1 MTGRVITFYSYKGGV
16 GRSFLLAN
24 VAVWMARAGFNVLC
38 VDWDLEAPG
47 LYHYLSENSLI
58 LPGPRTGIVELISG
72 LRVGRRPTW
81 ERVVRSTAIKDA
93 KGKLDFLDAGDTS
106 SDDYG
111 KQLAAID
118 WDESYQDKEIQLG
131 ERIEQLRR
139 EWVRDYDFVLLDSRT
154 GLTDIGGICTA
165 QLPDLVVLVFA
176 PNRQGLDGT
185 LGALDKARK
194 QRAMLPLDRGDFMAL
209 PVPSRFDP
217 NAIGAD
223 LDKWTRILG
232 ERLQPVYD
240 EWRDKDTPVE
250 RLNALL
256 RIPHVARWSLGE
268 PLPVLLESSDDPSSV
283 SYAIATV
290 AAFLARGL
298 EDSKLL
304 VEERNRYVREVLESN
319 RSLLGASAAAAKR
332 FAYDLFISFSRE
344 DREFARLVAAEL
356 SARGRAVFFD
366 EKSID
371 VGARWASSLSRAL
384 EEARGVAAIVGKEI
398 SSWQRS
404 EVEAFADLARE
415 DRSRAVLPVLRH
427 GHVPDWPELF
437 AFQAAKIGAGS
448 PAEVASALHEALRRL
463 DAPQQDKRAAAPP
476 KLWTEKE
483 ALAAYR
489 EWLAKQHEKLIP
501 YFDGAADLLLDETFV
516 QVELEPTQRVV
527 IGEMHGERLVSKRS
541 TPERPRTLEDL
552 LLPSERGPIAPRW
565 LVVGEPGAGK
575 TTLARSLAR
584 STAQSRPQVP
594 IFVPLARVKATLDP
608 LEFAVQDMLGDDV
621 QRSARADVL
630 RTALSGAAKR
640 GGLLLLL
647 DGFDEV
653 DPARMDK
660 LLAEI
665 VAYANAN
672 KSTSLAVTTRP
683 IAVERRDIPSIFCR
697 ARVLA
702 LPTER
707 QNELLSKLLG
717 ANEASRV
724 RAHIDQH
731 PALADLA
738 ASPLLLTLIA
748 VVARDTVLAE
758 TSLPNTRS
766 KLYET
771 AIDLLLRRGFGV
783 EKHGVRDTGH
793 ARRLLQKLSIALHTQ
808 GGESWERKSLS
819 DTLTTLRREDDEAN
833 FLVKETWSTNDAFLD
848 DIGTNSGVLG
858 PHDGPNAPWR
868 YLHRSLRE
876 FLAAEAIAREGEER
890 IRARVAAWAKETADW
905 ERSSRES
912 RDKKAAKRDEST
924 NPARWGEVFALLAGL
939 LKDPTSLLDSIVE
952 ASADLALRTLPSIDA
967 LPPLSVAT
975 RFVRVEGWE
984 PEQLDAMF
992 KRWSLSAPTQRD
1004 LLWRVVSPDV
1014 SIEVLGRLWWMLER
1028 IETEPPSRHA
1038 FFERSGHRLPEPGLL
1053 KWTNIPAG
1061 EFSMGAAKSIS
1072 DDERPV
1078 HRVSLRR
1085 FELATTT
1092 VTRAQWAAFELG
1104 SAKRANAE
1112 EAELPATKVS
1122 WFAARLY
1129 CAWLGARL
1137 PSEAEWEYACRAGTT
1152 TEYWSGDNEK
1162 DLARVGWYD
1171 ENSGDRVHAVGQKP
1185 ANPWGL
1191 FDMHGNVLEWCE
1203 DSRHGNYESA
1213 PSDGSAWVDEASSH
1227 RVIRGGSFGFTAVYA
1242 RSAYRLRLLPSV
1254 RWTDVGFRPARSVT
1268 TD

>member
-1 MTGRVITFYSYKGGV
+1 VDLIPELVKGK
-16 GRSFLLAN
+16 RP
-24 VAVWMARAGFNVLC
+24 
-38 VDWDLEAPG
+38 DWKRLIRG
-47 LYHYLSENSLI
+47 TSL
-58 LPGPRTGIVELISG
+58 
-72 LRVGRRPTW
+72 
-81 ERVVRSTAIKDA
+81 KDA
-93 KGKLDFLDAGDTS
+93 KGSLDLLDAGDAS
-106 SDDYG
+106 SDEYG

-118 WDESYQDKEIQLG
+118 WDASYKSEKIQLG
-131 ERIEQLRR
+131 ERIEELRR
-139 EWVRDYDFVLLDSRT
+139 EWIRDYDFVLLDSRT

-165 QLPDLVVLVFA
+165 QLPDLVVLVLA
-176 PNRQGLDGT
+176 PNTQGLNGT
-185 LGALDKARK
+185 LGALAKARK
-194 QRAMLPLDRGDFMAL
+194 QRALLPLDRGDFMVL

-217 NAIGAD
+217 NAVGAE
-223 LDKWTRILG
+223 LDKWTRVLA
-232 ERLQPVYD
+232 ERLQPLYD
-240 EWRDKDTPVE
+240 EWRDKDTTVE
-250 RLNALL
+250 KLNSLL

-268 PLPVLLESSDDPSSV
+268 PLPVLLESADDPSSV
-283 SYAIATV
+283 SHAIATV

-298 EDSKLL
+298 EGSKQL
-304 VEERNRYVREVLESN
+304 VEERNSYVKDVLERN
-319 RSLLGASAAAAKR
+319 RALLSADAEADAPKK
-332 FAYDLFISFSRE
+332 FAYDLFLSFSGP
-344 DREFARLVAAEL
+344 DREFARVVALEL
-356 SARGRAVFFD
+356 SERGRHVFFD
-366 EKSID
+366 EQSIKTS
-371 VGARWASSLSRAL
+371 ARWANELSGAL
-384 EEARGVAAIVGKEI
+384 EQSRGVAAIIGGPI
-398 SSWQRS
+398 SAWQRA
-404 EVEAFADLARE
+404 EVEHFLELARA
-415 DRSRAVLPVLRH
+415 DRTRAVIPVLRH
-427 GHVPDWPELF
+427 GDLPDWPELF

-448 PAEVASALHEALRRL
+448 PAEVASALHAALRRL
-463 DAPQQDKRAAAPP
+463 DAPQQDKRAAAAP

-565 LVVGEPGAGK
+565 LVIGEPGAGK
-575 TTLARSLAR
+575 TTLTRSLAR
-584 STAQSRPQVP
+584 STAQSRPHVP
-594 IFVPLARVKATLDP
+594 IFMPLARVKTALDP
-608 LEFAVQDMLGDDV
+608 LEFAVQDMLGDDA

-640 GGLLLLL
+640 GELLFLL

-672 KSTSLAVTTRP
+672 RSTSLAVTTRP
-683 IAVERRDIPSIFCR
+683 IAIERRDIPSIFCR

-724 RAHIDQH
+724 RAHIAQH

-793 ARRLLQKLSIALHTQ
+793 ARRLLQKLSLVLHTQ

-819 DTLTTLRREDDEAN
+819 DTLTTLRRQDDEAN

-890 IRARVAAWAKETADW
+890 IRARVATWAKETADW

-992 KRWSLSAPTQRD
+992 KRWSLSAPSQRD
-1004 LLWRVVSPDV
+1004 LLWRAVSPEL
-1014 SIEVLGRLWWMLER
+1014 SIEALGRLWWMFER
-1028 IETEPPSRHA
+1028 IGTEPPSRHT
-1038 FFERSGHRLPEPGLL
+1038 FFERSGRPLPEPRLL

-1061 EFSMGAAKSIS
+1061 EFSMGSTRS
-1072 DDERPV
+1072 NYDDERPV
-1078 HRVSLRR
+1078 HRVTVRR

-1104 SAKRANAE
+1104 SEERAIAKD
-1112 EAELPATKVS
+1112 AELPVTDVS
-1122 WFAARLY
+1122 WYAAKLF

-1137 PSEAEWEYACRAGTT
+1137 PSEAEWEYACRAGTS

-1162 DLARVGWYD
+1162 DLARVGWYRK
-1171 ENSGDRVHAVGQKP
+1171 NSDNRVHAVGQKP

-1191 FDMHGNVLEWCE
+1191 LDMHGNVWEWCE
-1203 DSRHGNYESA
+1203 DTWHRSYGESGR
-1213 PSDGSAWVDEASSH
+1213 PDDGRTWVDEASSY
-1227 RVIRGGSFGFTAVYA
+1227 RVIRGGSFVGPAVHA
-1242 RSAYRLRLLPSV
+1242 RSASRRGIHPSE
-1254 RWTDVGFRPARSVT
+1254 RWPSVGFRPARSVT